1 MEYQVAMDFEIQSL
15 LKSNYD
21 YFDNRIDCISIK
33 RYYKINDHTFKML
46 TLFSPNDNGLNT
58 IIERN
63 NDNMS
68 TLADKLN
75 AKKSTI
81 ASGISNPIN
90 ANNGSLQSKLL
101 KGKLT
106 SNKSAIEKADLTS
119 NKFAE
124 VESLRQSIKTMQN
137 DIINLQS
144 EVVDFSKLA
153 LENNAF
159 IAIIGKDNKSILNA
173 INSLHGKIASNKTT
187 IDNGNQKVIT
197 RKNADSNDNIQ
208 VNSIESQN
216 LDNEA
221 YQALYEHFKGYF
233 NHKFAKSGTCN
244 KLNDFKFYING
255 IDFSNLNTIDKSA
268 RVIWQLF
275 KVNNDNQMIYAPNS
289 MKLAIESLTKL
300 GTDFDLIKDTSPDS
314 NDNIQVKG
322 IVKDF
327 AYWAN
332 LLKVDILIIQESIAA
347 LKDKDNNTYPL
358 IKEYISES
366 SGNKSNDNDMQCFI
380 EYLDSADFAG

>member
-33 RYYKINDHTFKML
+33 RYYKINDYTFKML

-58 IIERN
+58 IKEGN
-63 NDNMS
+63 NNMS
-68 TLADKLN
+68 LSEKLA
-75 AKKSTI
+75 AKK
-81 ASGISNPIN
+81 ASASSISNPIN

-106 SNKSAIEKADLTS
+106 SNKSAIDKADLTS

-144 EVVDFSKLA
+144 EVVDFAKLA

-159 IAIIGKDNKSILNA
+159 ISIISKDNKSILNA
-173 INSLHGKIASNKTT
+173 INSLHGKLASNKVT

-197 RKNADSNDNIQ
+197 KKANTDNT
-208 VNSIESQN
+208 VNSIQSQN
-216 LDNEA
+216 LDNDA

-268 RVIWQLF
+268 RVIWQAY
-275 KVNNDNQMIYAPNS
+275 KSNNNNQMIFAPNS
-289 MKLAIESLTKL
+289 LKLAIESLIKL
-300 GTDFDLIKDTSPDS
+300 GTDFDLIKDTSPNS
-314 NDNIQVKG
+314 SDNMQVNSP
-322 IVKDF
+322 VKDF
-327 AYWAN
+327 AYWST
-332 LLKVDILIIQESIAA
+332 LLNVDISIIQECIAS
-347 LKDKDNNTYPL
+347 LKDKDNSTYPL
-358 IKEYISES
+358 IKEYLSES
-366 SGNKSNDNDMQCFI
+366 SGNTAIDTYIDEFI
-380 EYLDSADFAG
+380 KYLDSADFAG